1 MKCLISIP
9 LQARYHYYP
18 FLQTEVLRGC
28 LLTHP
33 SSHSQGALAF
43 SENPRFCGLSEAAS
57 KQAPQLTSRSRSARP
72 PRTGRGC
79 AWRPR
84 SGSTPLRRWFWPRP
98 VGTGPQGT
106 LTRSSSLCLVS
117 WSSDCP
123 FYLEGKSPSSCQHL
137 LRNRWKLAP
146 LAQPSLSSHPLRSRF
161 ILPSPLQTGVV
172 RPSSAALLFRHRVTE
187 PSRLAPLPIPVWE
200 CRQCQLPGGQQ
211 PPERGRHQPQ
221 HKAAWPSGRHR

>member
-43 SENPRFCGLSEAAS
+43 SENPKFCGLSEAAS

-98 VGTGPQGT
+98 VGTGQPGHT
-106 LTRSSSLCLVS
+106 
-117 WSSDCP
+117 DP
-123 FYLEGKSPSSCQHL
+123 FLFPLSCFVVLGLPLLLGGQISFLMSASAQKPVEVGAAGPAWPLLSPSTFPLHPAFSVADRRGTTF
-137 LRNRWKLAP
+137 LRRPTLP
-146 LAQPSLSSHPLRSRF
+146 TPSH
-161 ILPSPLQTGVV
+161 
-172 RPSSAALLFRHRVTE
+172 
-187 PSRLAPLPIPVWE
+187 
-200 CRQCQLPGGQQ
+200 
-211 PPERGRHQPQ
+211 
-221 HKAAWPSGRHR
+221 